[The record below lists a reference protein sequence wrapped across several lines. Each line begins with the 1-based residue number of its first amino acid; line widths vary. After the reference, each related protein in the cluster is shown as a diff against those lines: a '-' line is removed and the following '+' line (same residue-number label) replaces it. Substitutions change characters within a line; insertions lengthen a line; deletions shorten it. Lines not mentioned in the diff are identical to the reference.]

1 MPVLNAEKKVREI
14 VALQMMVDETEL
26 TPSTNIIEDLDGD
39 PLDLAMLVMRVEE
52 EFEFEV
58 EIPDDDADK
67 LKTVGDFVRYCT
79 DL

>member
-39 PLDLAMLVMRVEE
+39 PLDLVELVMRVEE
-52 EFEFEV
+52 EFKI